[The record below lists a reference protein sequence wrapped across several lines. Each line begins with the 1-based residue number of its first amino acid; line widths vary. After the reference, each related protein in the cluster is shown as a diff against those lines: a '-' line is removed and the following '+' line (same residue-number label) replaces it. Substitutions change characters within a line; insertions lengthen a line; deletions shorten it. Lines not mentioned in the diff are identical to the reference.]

1 MPLKKETKAKPYI
14 PVSARPFEEHPGVTR
29 PQGDSIFDVKNRSKF
44 LVGGQRYGFGW
55 RRRFLNDHIKK
66 QCDSKS
72 RYQTGNRVID
82 ALERAPQP
90 NEKMVNLT
98 PL

>member
-14 PVSARPFEEHPGVTR
+14 PVSSRPYIEHPGVTR
-29 PQGDSIFDVKNRSKF
+29 PKPDHPFDVKNRTKF
-44 LVGGQRYGFGW
+44 YIGGQRYGFGW
-55 RRRFLNDHIKK
+55 RRKTFNNHIMK

-72 RYQTGNRVID
+72 RYLTGDRIID

-90 NEKMVNLT
+90 NENMVS
-98 PL
+98 